1 MPKSILLTGATG
13 FIGSHILEELL
24 KNNYE
29 VILLKR
35 SFSDNWRFKHLLN
48 NPKIDL
54 KVYDIDKIKL
64 GTIFNENEINGI
76 LHLATY
82 YKKYQSNEDISPMM
96 ESNIKFPIDLLDLA
110 VSHDVDFFVN
120 TGTFFEYDTK
130 RVPLSENSQIKPFN
144 FYAKTKIA
152 FESSLE
158 YYFSEKGIN
167 TSTMKIFS
175 PYGPFDEE
183 KKIIP
188 HLILNL
194 LKNNPVELSHGLQ
207 KLDFVYVKDITR
219 AYLKLIEN
227 INNFDSY
234 ETFNIASGFPY
245 SIREIVSILEEIT
258 SSQLDKKWG
267 ADIENKNIIFSDI
280 NKSKEYLNWVPEY
293 SIHEGLKETVNYY
306 RDKYDL

>member
-1 MPKSILLTGATG
+1 MTKNLLVTGATG
-13 FIGSHILEELL
+13 FIGSHLLEELL

-35 SFSDNWRFKHLLN
+35 SFSDNWRIEHLLN
-48 NPKIDL
+48 NSKIDL
-54 KVYDIDKIKL
+54 KVYEIDKIKL
-64 GTIFNENEINGI
+64 GTIFDENEISGI

-82 YKKYQSNEDISPMM
+82 YKKYHSNYDISPMIK
-96 ESNIKFPIDLLDLA
+96 SNIYFPIDLLNLA
-110 VSHDVDFFVN
+110 VSNNLEFFIN
-120 TGTFFEYDTK
+120 TGTFFEYDTSM
-130 RVPLSENSQIKPFN
+130 VPINENSNLNPFN

-152 FESSLE
+152 FESYLK
-158 YYFSEKGIN
+158 YYSSEKEIN

-175 PYGPFDEE
+175 PYGPRDEE

-188 HLILNL
+188 HLIISL
-194 LKNNPVELSHGLQ
+194 LKKNPIELSQGLQ

-234 ETFNIASGFPY
+234 ETFNIAGGFPY

-258 SSQLDKKWG
+258 SSPLDKKWG
-267 ADIENKNIIFSDI
+267 EGIENENIIFSDI
-280 NKSKEYLNWVPEY
+280 NKSKAYLNWAPEY
-293 SIHEGLKETVNYY
+293 TINEGLKETINYY

>member
-1 MPKSILLTGATG
+1 MTKNLLITGATG
-13 FIGSHILEELL
+13 FIGSNLLEELL

-29 VILLKR
+29 VTLLKR
-35 SFSDNWRFKHLLN
+35 SFSDNWRIEHLLN
-48 NPKIDL
+48 NSKIDL
-54 KVYDIDKIKL
+54 KVYDIDQIEL
-64 GTIFNENEINGI
+64 GTIFDENEISGI

-82 YKKYQSNEDISPMM
+82 YRKYHTTDDISPMM
-96 ESNIKFPIDLLDLA
+96 KSNINFPIELIDLA
-110 VSHDVDFFVN
+110 VSHNVDFFIN
-120 TGTFFEYDTK
+120 TGTFFEYDTIS
-130 RVPLSENSQIKPFN
+130 VPLSENSELNPFN

-152 FESSLE
+152 FESSLK

-175 PYGPFDEE
+175 PYGPRDEE

-194 LKNNPVELSHGLQ
+194 LKNNPVELSQGLQ

-234 ETFNIASGFPY
+234 ETFNIAGGFPY

-258 SSQLDKKWG
+258 GSQLDTKW
-267 ADIENKNIIFSDI
+267 AEHIENENIIFSNI
-280 NKSKEYLNWVPEY
+280 NKSKEYLNWAPEY
-293 SIHEGLKETVNYY
+293 NIHEGLKETINYY